1 MDSLVA
7 ANTKFCFD
15 LFQEISKDD
24 PHKNIFFCPLSLSA
38 ALGMVRLGARSES
51 AQQIDQVW
59 LRYLWVHPQSQTLV
73 LLLQAM
79 MLTEPG
85 AWGGGG
91 RLHLPWSFHLHPT
104 LLSLQGWVK
113 PLPPLWHF
121 FSLPRLITS
130 LSHILCLCVSVCLP
144 VYLFFF
150 CSIIIH
156 TDITNSISY
165 VPMCSF
171 IP

>member
-1 MDSLVA
+1 MA

-91 RLHLPWSFHLHPT
+91 KTAFALEFSFTSHLALSSRLSETSASFMT
-104 LLSLQGWVK
+104 LLQ
-113 PLPPLWHF
+113 PPQTHN
-121 FSLPRLITS
+121 FSQSHS
-130 LSHILCLCVSVCLP
+130 LSLCVCLFACISVLLLLYNYP
-144 VYLFFF
+144 Y
-150 CSIIIH
+150 
-156 TDITNSISY
+156 
-165 VPMCSF
+165 
-171 IP
+171 